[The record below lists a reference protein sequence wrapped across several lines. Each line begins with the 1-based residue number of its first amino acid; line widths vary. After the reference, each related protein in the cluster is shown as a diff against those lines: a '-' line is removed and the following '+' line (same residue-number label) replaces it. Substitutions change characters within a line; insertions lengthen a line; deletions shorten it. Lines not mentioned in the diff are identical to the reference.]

1 MLERGAVIS
10 FDKSQAF
17 GGHRVGLLSREML
30 HTVGDT
36 WSALTVFVLHGGSL
50 RFSDLKQRMDEMGPR
65 LRRSGISHKVLAET
79 LRGLRRN
86 GLIARAN
93 DGTATHAEY
102 SLTPLGRSFWA
113 PMMAVHEWTSE
124 HIDEIEAARTR
135 FDAEVGSEGVP

>member
-1 MLERGAVIS
+1 MVAIPA
-10 FDKSQAF
+10 DQSQAF

-36 WSALTVFVLHGGSL
+36 WSALTVFVLHAGPL
-50 RFSDLKQRMDEMGPR
+50 RFSDLKSRMDEMGPR

-86 GLIARAN
+86 GLVARAE
-93 DGTATHAEY
+93 GGPAAHAEY

-113 PMMAVHEWTSE
+113 PMMAVHGWTAD
-124 HIDEIEAARTR
+124 HIDEIEAARDR
-135 FDAEVGSEGVP
+135 FDAEVRAEIVP